1 MAPTI
6 VLQKCMPRQGVHIQR
21 NHPRP
26 PDVGTGVLVSVRP
39 SPREREEY
47 YGEYRGHGQSK
58 TAFELKSYEANQS
71 GRFDGKVLKV
81 SREQDMEPSVFR
93 RTSTFGVTTS
103 ILHEGVGVDAAS
115 GKRFHCWIT
124 ERTIPLDDLCK
135 YEDIIKTR
143 CSLAAFC
150 CMLRAAQ
157 LRLYLSDCHFFNFG
171 LRVTQ
176 DAREHAVVIIDAGS
190 RGIGSGPR
198 WEKSEV
204 TNKVMKKFWTACKK
218 ESATNPEIEHMYS
231 RHHTLESCLKE
242 ATNMWELWP
251 YVTKSSFWPSDRSS
265 YAIGQAMSHRDA
277 SERSMAQGTS
287 AFKIVAIVGRLT
299 AAEEWNNAYAFV
311 CYRAASTTKELS
323 AQEDKILDEFYER
336 ITVICFC

>member
-1 MAPTI
+1 
-6 VLQKCMPRQGVHIQR
+6 MPLQGVHIQR
-21 NHPRP
+21 NHTRP
-26 PDVGTGVLVSVRP
+26 PDVGTGVLVSVRR

-103 ILHEGVGVDAAS
+103 ILYEGVGVDVAS

-157 LRLYLSDCHFFNFG
+157 LGLYLSDCHFFNFG
-171 LRVTQ
+171 LRVTE
-176 DAREHAVVIIDAGS
+176 DSREHAVIIIDAGS
-190 RGIGSGPR
+190 RGI
-198 WEKSEV
+198 
-204 TNKVMKKFWTACKK
+204 
-218 ESATNPEIEHMYS
+218 
-231 RHHTLESCLKE
+231 
-242 ATNMWELWP
+242 
-251 YVTKSSFWPSDRSS
+251 
-265 YAIGQAMSHRDA
+265 
-277 SERSMAQGTS
+277 
-287 AFKIVAIVGRLT
+287 
-299 AAEEWNNAYAFV
+299 
-311 CYRAASTTKELS
+311 
-323 AQEDKILDEFYER
+323 
-336 ITVICFC
+336 